1 MIKGIWLIVKNIFLM
16 FLVLIG
22 LGVIAFFVINIYT
35 RKGQTNEVPKV
46 TGMHIDKAIQIL
58 EDSDLNYT
66 IVDSVYD
73 ENITRHH
80 VTDQSPLPFSQVKRG
95 RKIYLTVN
103 SLDVPEVE
111 MPDIAGKMS
120 FEQALKTLHG
130 KGLELGKVTEQPDPS
145 ISSASDKPVFEQL
158 YRGEPISPGT
168 KVKRKSRID
177 LVVGVMEGLRAM
189 DSTTFIPDS
198 LPPASGPTDPTDV
211 PGIDN

>member
-1 MIKGIWLIVKNIFLM
+1 MIKGIWLIIKNILLM
-16 FLVLIG
+16 LLVLIG
-22 LGVIAFFVINIYT
+22 IGVIAFFVINIYT
-35 RKGQTNEVPKV
+35 RKGQTNEVPKI
-46 TGMHIDKAIQIL
+46 TGMPIEKAIKIL
-58 EDSDLNYT
+58 EENDLNYT

-120 FEQALKTLHG
+120 YEQALKTLQG
-130 KGLELGKVTEQPDPS
+130 MGLVLGKVTEQQDPS
-145 ISSASDKPVFEQL
+145 ITSATDKPVFEQL

-177 LVVGVMEGLRAM
+177 LVVGVMEGYRATDTTSVFI
-189 DSTTFIPDS
+189 DSIPPVDN
-198 LPPASGPTDPTDV
+198 PDDPNKV